1 MLSQASDVK
10 LTAQWSAKTDIP
22 INYYSNLPTSTSITD
37 PPYATDA
44 KAMNTTFASRAAADV
59 SGLTCPGYELIGWT
73 KGAGVGVLGQ
83 GDPMPSGFLAF
94 GSMETV
100 AATGNDYYGV
110 WRRENHTLTFDG
122 NGGSYTD
129 AGGTQTQSVQPIE
142 TELTAI
148 LNSNPFT
155 NEGHTFLGWSTTP
168 VTSSKDNTAAKVNY
182 ADGDSYTM
190 GSVNQILYAVW
201 KTEQYTVKYN
211 YNGGT
216 DGSSAISKTVTVVY
230 GESTTTLT
238 SVTLAGYDLTSWKKT
253 SGNLAKTDY
262 AQGESFTMPAGNVE
276 FEAVWTAKVAGITFN
291 LNGGTTTGSSPS
303 GTLGTLPGVSYND
316 VVTLPVEAGGTFG
329 SPAVQVGMDPFGYD
343 GYTFVGWNA
352 VQPTSPMASSD
363 ATAPA
368 GTMEVGSSGYTYTM
382 KSVNSVTLYCGMESD
397 SLHSEF
403 CDESTRRCRNC

>member
-1 MLSQASDVK
+1 
-10 LTAQWSAKTDIP
+10 
-22 INYYSNLPTSTSITD
+22 
-37 PPYATDA
+37 
-44 KAMNTTFASRAAADV
+44 
-59 SGLTCPGYELIGWT
+59 
-73 KGAGVGVLGQ
+73 
-83 GDPMPSGFLAF
+83 
-94 GSMETV
+94 ME
-100 AATGNDYYGV
+100 
-110 WRRENHTLTFDG
+110 ENHALTFDG

-201 KTEQYTVKYN
+201 KTKQYTVKYN

-216 DGSSAISKTVTVVY
+216 DGSSAISKTVAVVY

-238 SVTLAGYDLTSWKKT
+238 SVTLAGYDLTSRKKT
-253 SGNLAKTDY
+253 SGNLAKTDC
-262 AQGESFTMPAGNVE
+262 AQGEGFTMPAGNVE

-303 GTLGTLPGVSYND
+303 GALGTLPGVSYND
-316 VVTLPVEAGGTFG
+316 VVTLPVEAGG
-329 SPAVQVGMDPFGYD
+329 PLAVQQYKWEWIPLDMMDIPLWVGMPSSLQAP
-343 GYTFVGWNA
+343 WRA
-352 VQPTSPMASSD
+352 VMPQRLQGPWKWGTVAIPT
-363 ATAPA
+363 
-368 GTMEVGSSGYTYTM
+368 
-382 KSVNSVTLYCGMESD
+382 L
-397 SLHSEF
+397 
-403 CDESTRRCRNC
+403 